1 MSMNRSLKSAPPRR
15 TPIGGIRMSST
26 NDVTMRPKA
35 APRITAAARS
45 ATFPRR
51 MKALK
56 SFHMAPILAP
66 CLPRPGPRDL
76 LSAMKA
82 ALAAVLLVSLS
93 RAAAAEGVPSPDEFF
108 GFHVG
113 ADRTLADWTQMT
125 AYFRALAEASPRVR
139 TEEVGRTT
147 DGRPFLV

>member
-1 MSMNRSLKSAPPRR
+1 
-15 TPIGGIRMSST
+15 
-26 NDVTMRPKA
+26 
-35 APRITAAARS
+35 
-45 ATFPRR
+45 
-51 MKALK
+51 
-56 SFHMAPILAP
+56 
-66 CLPRPGPRDL
+66 
-76 LSAMKA
+76 MKA

-147 DGRPFLV
+147 DGRPFLVVTITSEANMARLDEIRRDNLRLADPRGLKPAEVDALIGRGRAIVALNHGIHSSEVGTTQAALLTAYRLYGNSPVEG